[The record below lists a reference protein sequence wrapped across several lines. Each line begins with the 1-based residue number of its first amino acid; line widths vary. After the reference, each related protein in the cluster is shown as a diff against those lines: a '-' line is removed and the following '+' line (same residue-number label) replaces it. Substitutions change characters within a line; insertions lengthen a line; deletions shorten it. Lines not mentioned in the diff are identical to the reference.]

1 MLNHICA
8 FSTQCKVWVKD
19 AIFPTPWALPV
30 AELPNTE
37 SAAGT
42 AGNSVCAR
50 AVHLR
55 LSHFDTVLFI
65 DAIPTQAGSPPTS
78 PAGDQPAPRAGAS
91 IDPVD
96 APAGSLRARLLRHM
110 TSLDSQLKRCTA
122 ELLYLLCNE
131 DGKSPSSIS

>member
-1 MLNHICA
+1 MQYC
-8 FSTQCKVWVKD
+8 V
-19 AIFPTPWALPV
+19 
-30 AELPNTE
+30 
-37 SAAGT
+37 
-42 AGNSVCAR
+42 
-50 AVHLR
+50 
-55 LSHFDTVLFI
+55 SHFDTVLFI

-131 DGKSPSSIS
+131 DGKSLLYLLILSQSLCLL